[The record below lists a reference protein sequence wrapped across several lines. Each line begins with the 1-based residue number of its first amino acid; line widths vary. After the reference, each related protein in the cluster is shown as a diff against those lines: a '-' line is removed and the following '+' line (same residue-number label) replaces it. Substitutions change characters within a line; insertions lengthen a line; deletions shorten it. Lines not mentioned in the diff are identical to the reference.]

1 MLKHPFY
8 HWVQRLSPAQILY
21 FFYFIAIVISTFL
34 LSLPISF
41 KKGVHVP
48 FIDVL
53 FTAVSALSVTG
64 LTTISISD
72 TFSTAGLIILTV
84 IFHLGAVGIMTAST
98 FIWLIIGK
106 KIGLF
111 ERRLLMQDQNQT
123 TFGGIVGLI
132 KQIVIV
138 FFIVEIVGV
147 IILGT
152 YLLQF
157 YPTAK
162 EAYFH
167 GYFSTISAMS
177 NAGFTLSANSYMP
190 YAGDFFFQF
199 IIMILVIF
207 GAIGFP
213 VLIEVKQYF
222 KKRHLKQKY
231 RFSLFTK
238 LTSTTF
244 FLLILLG
251 ALFIY
256 LLDLHHFFKDKLWY
270 ESLFWSL
277 FQSVTT
283 RSAGFSTLD
292 ISSLTES
299 NQLFISLL
307 MFIGA
312 SPSSAGGGIRTTTFA
327 LVVIFIL
334 TYTRGGKSV
343 KIFHREVYDEDLLK
357 AVTVTIL
364 ASIIIIF
371 SLLLLTLFEPFTITQ
386 LLFEVT
392 SAFGTVGL
400 SLGITDELSTLSKI
414 VLMVLMFIG
423 RVGLITFIFTI
434 KKENEHEYIRY
445 PKERIII
452 G

>member
-1 MLKHPFY
+1 
-8 HWVQRLSPAQILY
+8 
-21 FFYFIAIVISTFL
+21 
-34 LSLPISF
+34 
-41 KKGVHVP
+41 
-48 FIDVL
+48 
-53 FTAVSALSVTG
+53 
-64 LTTISISD
+64 
-72 TFSTAGLIILTV
+72 
-84 IFHLGAVGIMTAST
+84 MTAST

-238 LTSTTF
+238 LTSTTVF
-244 FLLILLG
+244 FTNIVRC
-251 ALFIY
+251 ALY
-256 LLDLHHFFKDKLWY
+256 LFA
-270 ESLFWSL
+270 
-277 FQSVTT
+277 
-283 RSAGFSTLD
+283 R
-292 ISSLTES
+292 
-299 NQLFISLL
+299 
-307 MFIGA
+307 
-312 SPSSAGGGIRTTTFA
+312 PSSF
-327 LVVIFIL
+327 F
-334 TYTRGGKSV
+334 
-343 KIFHREVYDEDLLK
+343 
-357 AVTVTIL
+357 
-364 ASIIIIF
+364 
-371 SLLLLTLFEPFTITQ
+371 
-386 LLFEVT
+386 
-392 SAFGTVGL
+392 
-400 SLGITDELSTLSKI
+400 
-414 VLMVLMFIG
+414 
-423 RVGLITFIFTI
+423 
-434 KKENEHEYIRY
+434 
-445 PKERIII
+445 
-452 G
+452 

>member
-1 MLKHPFY
+1 M
-8 HWVQRLSPAQILY
+8 
-21 FFYFIAIVISTFL
+21 
-34 LSLPISF
+34 
-41 KKGVHVP
+41 
-48 FIDVL
+48 
-53 FTAVSALSVTG
+53 TG

-72 TFSTAGLIILTV
+72 TFSTTGLIILTV

-132 KQIVIV
+132 KQIVII
-138 FFIVEIVGV
+138 FFVVEIVGV
-147 IILGT
+147 IILGI

-157 YPTAK
+157 YPTTK

-177 NAGFTLSANSYMP
+177 NAGFTLSPNSYKP

-213 VLIEVKQYF
+213 VLIEVKQYLR
-222 KKRHLKQKY
+222 KRHLKRKY

-256 LLDLHHFFKDKLWY
+256 LLDFHQFFKDKLWY
-270 ESLFWSL
+270 ESLFYSL

-292 ISSLTES
+292 VSSLTES

-312 SPSSAGGGIRTTTFA
+312 SPNSAGGGIRTTTFA

-334 TYTRGGKSV
+334 TYVRGGKSV

-371 SLLLLTLFEPFTITQ
+371 SLLLLTLLEPFTITQ

-423 RVGLITFIFTI
+423 RIGLITFIYTI